1 MLNKVL
7 QREIQQ
13 NNKPP
18 LGYIENDA
26 IGCYDRIMNP
36 LVLLFLRKMGISTAV
51 LQSLSHTWEQETH
64 NIKTWYGVSDQSY
77 GNATEYFLY
86 GPGKGSTIGPIL
98 WLICFLLIYRS
109 LAKTSPGMDF
119 NPVCLTKYVS
129 SKGAA
134 FVDDTGLGTNQPFL
148 TQGRANSGQ
157 HTLQEASVVSNLQV
171 LAQQWECLLFSAGG
185 ALNLSKCFWFLI
197 SWRCTGGLLT
207 MVMKAVN
214 PPHSTYGTTS

>member
-1 MLNKVL
+1 
-7 QREIQQ
+7 
-13 NNKPP
+13 
-18 LGYIENDA
+18 
-26 IGCYDRIMNP
+26 
-36 LVLLFLRKMGISTAV
+36 
-51 LQSLSHTWEQETH
+51 
-64 NIKTWYGVSDQSY
+64 
-77 GNATEYFLY
+77 
-86 GPGKGSTIGPIL
+86 
-98 WLICFLLIYRS
+98 
-109 LAKTSPGMDF
+109 MDF

-207 MVMKAVN
+207 MIMKAVN
-214 PPHSTYGTTS
+214 PAELKLTSDFRYLQHPPPPPRQSSKLIYMIRTLGVQVTPNGACNGAMEILEGIALDYAKPVSSSHLAWDSVLVSYIQHFLPKLHYQLPALSLTKVQYQWLTSILCMALLVKNVCEPCKKL